1 MVEYKDCIN
10 LAERE
15 LFIMIYTEDYMSRLS
30 NVSVSLAQETVEE
43 LYKDIERNI
52 QTSQP
57 GLCPVDLAAAFIH
70 LSHARSCGKC
80 TPCRVGLG
88 KLEDLINRVLDG
100 KATIEDLDEVEM
112 MAETIYRSA
121 DCAIGSEAARM
132 AVKAV
137 KGFRDDFEEHV
148 KYGRCK
154 FQNFKSVPCVAE
166 CPAHVDIPGYI
177 ALINEGRYDDAV
189 KLIRKDN
196 PFPAACGMI
205 CEHPCEEH
213 CRRTL
218 VDDAINIR
226 GLKRYAVEHES
237 EIKAPKCAEPT
248 GKKVAIIGGGPS
260 GLTAAYFLSVM
271 GHECTVFEQRDKL
284 GGMLRYGI
292 PSYRLPR
299 EILDREIEGLKLSG
313 FKAYTNMSVGKDIT
327 LQELRDKY
335 DAVYISIGA
344 HTDNKIGIDGE
355 DAEGVISAVE
365 MLRGIGD
372 GVMPDFKGQDIV
384 VVGGGNVAMDVAR
397 SAIRLGANTVKIAYR
412 RRKVDMTALAEEVE
426 GAVADGC
433 EILELNAPTKI
444 EKTADGKV
452 AALWVQPQ
460 IVGEVKW
467 GRPAPVNADSPEVR
481 LACDKVL
488 VAIGQGIESSHFA
501 DNGIPVNRRKIA
513 AKDTAD
519 FDGID
524 GVFSG
529 GDCVTGPATV
539 IKAIAG
545 GKVAAANIDEYLGFD
560 HEITSGVELPP
571 VRFADREPMGRVN
584 MTERPAS
591 ERTKDFDLMEFPMT
605 DQEACQESA
614 RCLQCDHFGCG
625 KLKGGRELKW

>member
-1 MVEYKDCIN
+1 M
-10 LAERE
+10 
-15 LFIMIYTEDYMSRLS
+15 EDHMSRLS
-30 NVSVSLAQETVEE
+30 NLTVSLAQETVEE

-88 KLEDLINRVLDG
+88 KLEDLIDAVLDG
-100 KATIEDLDEVEM
+100 KATVEDLDEIEK
-112 MAETIYRSA
+112 MADTIYRSA

-154 FQNFKSVPCVAE
+154 LQSFKSVPCVAE

-196 PFPAACGMI
+196 PFPAVCGMI

-213 CRRTL
+213 CRRKL

-237 EIKAPKCAEPT
+237 EVKAPAKAEPT

-260 GLTAAYFLSVM
+260 GLTAAYFLSIM
-271 GHECTVFEQRDKL
+271 GHECMVYEQRDKL

-299 EILDREIEGLKLSG
+299 ERLDKEIEGLKLSG
-313 FKAYTNMSVGKDIT
+313 FKTQTNISVGKDIT
-327 LQELRDKY
+327 MEELRAQY

-344 HTDNKIGIDGE
+344 HTDNKLGIDGE
-355 DAEGVISAVE
+355 DAEGVISAVQ

-372 GVMPDFKGQDIV
+372 GEMPGFTGLDIV

-397 SAIRLGANTVKIAYR
+397 SAIRLGAKTVKIAYR
-412 RRKVDMTALAEEVE
+412 RRKADMTALAEEVE

-433 EILELNAPTKI
+433 EIMELNAPTRI
-444 EKTADGKV
+444 EKTDDGKV

-467 GRPAPVNADSPEVR
+467 GRPAPVNADAPEVR
-481 LACDKVL
+481 IACDKVL
-488 VAIGQGIESSHFA
+488 VAIGQGIESAHFA
-501 DNGIPVNRRKIA
+501 DNGIPVNRRRIA
-513 AKDTAD
+513 ANDTGD

-545 GKVAAANIDEYLGFD
+545 GKVAAANIDEYLGFH
-560 HEITSGVELPP
+560 HEITSGVDLPP

-591 ERTKDFDLMEFPMT
+591 ERIKDFELMEFPMT

>member
-1 MVEYKDCIN
+1 
-10 LAERE
+10 
-15 LFIMIYTEDYMSRLS
+15 MSRLS
-30 NVSVSLAQETVEE
+30 NVSSTLAQETVEE

-57 GLCPVDLAAAFIH
+57 GLCPVDLAAAFLH

-88 KLEDLINRVLDG
+88 RLEELINSVLDG
-100 KATIEDLDEVEM
+100 KADMETLDVIETT
-112 MAETIYRSA
+112 AESIFRSA

-137 KGFRDDFEEHV
+137 KGFRDDFEEHILH
-148 KYGRCK
+148 GRCK
-154 FQNFKSVPCVAE
+154 LQNFKSVPCVSE

-177 ALINEGRYDDAV
+177 ALIHEGRYADAV
-189 KLIRKDN
+189 NLIRKDN
-196 PFPAACGMI
+196 PLPATCGMI

-213 CRRTL
+213 CRRKL

-226 GLKRYAVEHES
+226 GLKRYAVEHEG
-237 EIKAPKCAEPT
+237 EIKKPACEEAT
-248 GKKVAIIGGGPS
+248 GKKIAIIGGGPS
-260 GLTAAYFLSVM
+260 GLTAAYFLSKM
-271 GHECTVFEQRDKL
+271 GHECTVYEQRDKL

-299 EILDREIEGLKLSG
+299 EILDREIEGMKLTG
-313 FKAYTNMSVGKDIT
+313 FKTITNFSIGKDMSFD
-327 LQELRDKY
+327 ELRKQY

-344 HTDNKIGIDGE
+344 HIDNKIGIDGE
-355 DAEGVISAVE
+355 DADGVVSAVE

-372 GVMPDFKGQDIV
+372 GKMPDFSGLKIV

-397 SAIRLGANTVKIAYR
+397 SAVRLGAESVKIAYR
-412 RRKVDMTALAEEVE
+412 RRKADMTALAEEVE

-433 EILELNAPTKI
+433 EIMELNSPVRI
-444 EKTADGKV
+444 EKDADGKV
-452 AALWVQPQ
+452 AAIWLKPQ

-467 GRPAPVNADSPEVR
+467 GRPAPVNADAPEVR
-481 LACDKVL
+481 IPCDRVL
-488 VAIGQGIESSHFA
+488 VAIGQGIESAQFGEA
-501 DNGIPVNRRKIA
+501 GIPLKRNRIA
-513 AKDTAD
+513 ASDEGD
-519 FDGID
+519 FEGIE

-545 GKVAAANIDEYLGFD
+545 GKVAAANIDEYLGFN
-560 HEITSGVELPP
+560 HLITSDVELPP

-584 MTERPAS
+584 MTERPAG
-591 ERTKDFDLMEFPMT
+591 ERIKDFCLMENSMT

-625 KLKGGRELKW
+625 LLKGGREFKW

>member
-1 MVEYKDCIN
+1 M
-10 LAERE
+10 
-15 LFIMIYTEDYMSRLS
+15 EDHMSRLS
-30 NVSVSLAQETVEE
+30 NVTVSLAQETVEE

-52 QTSQP
+52 RTSQP

-88 KLEDLINRVLDG
+88 KLEKLINDVLDG
-100 KATIEDLDEVEM
+100 KASMSALDDIERTADS
-112 MAETIYRSA
+112 IFRSA

-137 KGFRDDFEEHV
+137 KGFRDDFEEHI

-154 FQNFKSVPCVAE
+154 SQSFQSVPCVAE

-237 EIKAPKCAEPT
+237 EIKAPARAEST

-260 GLTAAYFLSVM
+260 GLTAAYYLSIM
-271 GHECTVFEQRDKL
+271 GHDCTVYEQRDKL

-299 EILDREIEGLKLSG
+299 EILDKEIEGLKLSG
-313 FKAYTNMSVGKDIT
+313 FKTITNVSVGKDIT
-327 LQELRDKY
+327 VDELRSQY

-372 GVMPDFKGQDIV
+372 GVMPDFTGLDIV

-397 SAIRLGANTVKIAYR
+397 SAVRLGAKTVKIAYR
-412 RRKVDMTALAEEVE
+412 RRKADMTALVEEVE

-433 EILELNAPTKI
+433 VILELNAPTKI
-444 EKTADGKV
+444 EKTDDGKV

-467 GRPAPVNADSPEVR
+467 GRPAPVNADAPEVR
-481 LACDKVL
+481 IPCDKVL
-488 VAIGQGIESSHFA
+488 VAIGQNVESSHFA
-501 DNGIPVNRRKIA
+501 ESGIPVNRRKRLD

-519 FDGID
+519 FEGVE

-545 GKVAAANIDEYLGFD
+545 GKTAAANIDEYLGFN
-560 HEITSGVELPP
+560 HEITIGVELPP

-591 ERTKDFDLMEFPMT
+591 DRIKDFDLMENSMT
-605 DQEACQESA
+605 DQEACQESG

-625 KLKGGRELKW
+625 KLKGGRTFKW